1 MRRLYIMLTNYL
13 ENKGIRFSYDYEGF
27 SGQFPAEEVILSH
40 FASRPGVKEI
50 MEIGFNAGHSAEN
63 FLLANTNANVTS
75 FDLGRV
81 NAMQYGKE
89 YIDATYP
96 GRHTLIVGDSTQT
109 VWKYKNDNPNK
120 RFDLIFIDG
129 GHTYDVAKVD
139 IVHSSGLAHSDTN
152 VIVDDIMYVNG
163 WEAGWT
169 VAPTKAWEEGKKCGE
184 IQELGRVADR
194 PGIGLVWGKY
204 LKSFG
209 TDGVFHAIPPRS

>member
-1 MRRLYIMLTNYL
+1 MLTNYL
-13 ENKGIRFSYDYEGF
+13 ESKGIHFSYDYEGY

-40 FASRPGVKEI
+40 FASRPAVKEI

-63 FLLANTNANVTS
+63 FLLSNPNANVTS

-81 NAMQYGKE
+81 NAMQYGKD

-96 GRHTLIVGDSTQT
+96 GRHTLIVGDSRQT
-109 VWKYKNDNPNK
+109 VWQYKLDNPNK
-120 RFDLIFIDG
+120 RFDVIFIDG

-139 IVHSSGLAHSDTN
+139 IVHSSGLAHSDTS
-152 VIVDDIMYVNG
+152 VIVDDIMYVSG

-169 VAPTKAWEEGKKCGE
+169 VGPTKVWEEGKKFGE

-204 LKSFG
+204 LKTFS
-209 TDGVFHAIPPRS
+209 TDWTFHAIPPPS

>member
-1 MRRLYIMLTNYL
+1 
-13 ENKGIRFSYDYEGF
+13 
-27 SGQFPAEEVILSH
+27 
-40 FASRPGVKEI
+40 
-50 MEIGFNAGHSAEN
+50 
-63 FLLANTNANVTS
+63 
-75 FDLGRV
+75 
-81 NAMQYGKE
+81 MQYGKE

-120 RFDLIFIDG
+120 RFDMIFIDG

-139 IVHSSGLAHSDTN
+139 IVHSSGLAHSDTI

-204 LKSFG
+204 LRSFG
-209 TDGVFHAIPPRS
+209 TDGIFHAIPPRS

>member
-1 MRRLYIMLTNYL
+1 MLTNYL
-13 ENKGIRFSYDYEGF
+13 ESKGIHFSYDYEGY

-40 FASRPGVKEI
+40 FASRPAVKEI

-63 FLLANTNANVTS
+63 FLLSNPNANVTS

-81 NAMQYGKE
+81 NAMQYGKD

-96 GRHTLIVGDSTQT
+96 GRHTLIVGDSRQT
-109 VWKYKNDNPNK
+109 VWQYKLDNPNK
-120 RFDLIFIDG
+120 RFDVIFIDG

-139 IVHSSGLAHSDTN
+139 IVHSSGLAHSDTI
-152 VIVDDIMYVNG
+152 VIVDDIMYVSG

-169 VAPTKAWEEGKKCGE
+169 VGPTKVWEEGKKFGE

-209 TDGVFHAIPPRS
+209 IDGVFHAIPPPS